1 MHGNNVPFINDG
13 EPISV
18 FEISTG
24 LSLLIIV
31 SVLVITVVVS
41 LLSAK
46 GRAQM
51 YTAAARRHALE
62 FLGIETDPAYCDEIF
77 HRLLAEEAHLKALP
91 ERYREQVR
99 AEDELMEL
107 IGRAHELHGRRV
119 AEGTCFAPG
128 EAVARG
134 RVRRRRPVGTSP
146 QVVADGLGRTT
157 EKRPRPSEG

>member
-107 IGRAHELHGRRV
+107 IGRAHELHERRV

-146 QVVADGLGRTT
+146 QVVTDGLGRTA
-157 EKRPRPSEG
+157 EKHPRPSEG